1 MSSTEFG
8 RVSPETL
15 PYLRRTVTAVTRIA
29 GTVTSLAPSEWGQT
43 AYRVVL
49 AGVLRDWVENGT
61 DSLNDQ
67 DERDLTDLVR
77 LSATVA
83 LDADYSRRDETFAT
97 VVAAMIDDWV
107 QNWNSDSNGED
118 E

>member
-1 MSSTEFG
+1 MSGTEFG
-8 RVSPETL
+8 RVTPETV
-15 PYLRRTVTAVTRIA
+15 PYLRKTVAAVTRIA
-29 GTVTSLAPSEWGQT
+29 GTVPGLAPSEWGRV

-61 DSLNDQ
+61 DGLTEQ

-77 LSATVA
+77 LSATIA
-83 LDADYSRRDETFAT
+83 LDADYSRRDDTFTT

-107 QNWNSDSNGED
+107 RNWNTED
-118 E
+118 DE

>member
-1 MSSTEFG
+1 MPSTEFG
-8 RVSPETL
+8 RVSPETA
-15 PYLRRTVTAVTRIA
+15 PYLRRTVTSVTRIA
-29 GTVTSLAPSEWGQT
+29 GTVPGLAPSEWGKI

-61 DSLNDQ
+61 DGLEEQ

-77 LSATVA
+77 LSATIA

-107 QNWNSDSNGED
+107 RNWNTGDD